1 SHTATAASI
10 SAGVSAEL
18 SHVAAA
24 LGMVGLAPCSNLMGH
39 RRGAFALRVN
49 MRYRST
55 IATALDIAYFVSIG

>member
-1 SHTATAASI
+1 
-10 SAGVSAEL
+10 
-18 SHVAAA
+18 
-24 LGMVGLAPCSNLMGH
+24 MVGLAPCSNLMGH